1 MTATPAPHE
10 QAVRDGASPAGTDEA
25 ARAAATRADLEKRFA
40 GLALP
45 TRIHLDGQDA
55 DAVDGATF
63 DRVSPRDGTVIA
75 RVSAGGEK
83 DIDRA
88 VASARRAFES
98 GVWSG
103 RHPRERRAVLQ
114 RLARL
119 IEEHAEELALLE
131 SVDMGKPY
139 TDALAVDLRVT
150 LQCLDF
156 YAEAADKLY
165 DEVAPTAPGTLA
177 TITREPLGVVG
188 AVVPWN
194 FPLMMAMWK
203 IAPALAVGNA
213 VVLKPAEQSPLTAL
227 RVARLA
233 TEAGLPDG
241 ILNVVPGFGPTAG
254 AALGRHPDVDA
265 ITFTGSGEVGRLFLR
280 YAADS
285 NLKQVS
291 LELGGKSPQ
300 VVMPDAPDLRVVA
313 RAVAGGIFFNQGEV
327 CSAGSRLLVHRD
339 IKDELLELVLE
350 EGRRTVVGDPLDP
363 RTDVGALV
371 ESAHL
376 DRVLGHLRGAAED
389 GARRLLGGERV
400 LRETGGYYVEPT
412 VFEAG
417 PDMRIAR
424 EEVFGPV
431 LSVLSFD
438 DEEDAI
444 ALANGTDYGLAAA
457 VWTRDLSTAHRMSRA
472 LRAGTVWVNCFD
484 ESDITVPFGGYGQSG
499 FGRDKSL
506 HALEKYT
513 QLKSTWIKL

>member
-1 MTATPAPHE
+1 AARLRGRRRPVQDLLVPPPGRRPARTGPEGGRAGARRLRGGAGAHPRRRAGRAVAPGGPGRGLPAGPCPLRRPRRTCRNPKGARMTATPAPHE

-88 VASARRAFES
+88 VASARRAFAS
-98 GVWSG
+98 GVWPG
-103 RHPRERRAVLQ
+103 RHPRERRAALQ
-114 RLARL
+114 RLPRL
-119 IEEHAEELALLE
+119 IEEHAEELARLE
-131 SVDMGKPY
+131 SVDTGKPY

-327 CSAGSRLLVHRD
+327 CSA
-339 IKDELLELVLE
+339 
-350 EGRRTVVGDPLDP
+350 
-363 RTDVGALV
+363 
-371 ESAHL
+371 
-376 DRVLGHLRGAAED
+376 
-389 GARRLLGGERV
+389 
-400 LRETGGYYVEPT
+400 
-412 VFEAG
+412 
-417 PDMRIAR
+417 
-424 EEVFGPV
+424 
-431 LSVLSFD
+431 
-438 DEEDAI
+438 
-444 ALANGTDYGLAAA
+444 
-457 VWTRDLSTAHRMSRA
+457 
-472 LRAGTVWVNCFD
+472 
-484 ESDITVPFGGYGQSG
+484 
-499 FGRDKSL
+499 
-506 HALEKYT
+506 
-513 QLKSTWIKL
+513 